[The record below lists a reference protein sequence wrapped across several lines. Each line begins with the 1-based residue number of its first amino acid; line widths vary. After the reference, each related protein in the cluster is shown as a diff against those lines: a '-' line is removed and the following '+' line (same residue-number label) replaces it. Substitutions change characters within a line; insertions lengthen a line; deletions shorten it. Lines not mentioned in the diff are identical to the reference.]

1 MTEKRVL
8 GNTEIGGASGKKAL
22 SAPQTRVFTS
32 KYGYTVRYIGH
43 GLYLLKER
51 DGEETVQPLWMLV
64 DYISVVYGEEDVK
77 ALKEELGVDE

>member
-1 MTEKRVL
+1 MAENKVL
-8 GNTEIGGASGKKAL
+8 GNTEIGGASGSKAL

>member
-1 MTEKRVL
+1 MTEKGVL
-8 GNTEIGGASGKKAL
+8 GNTEIGGASGSAP

>member
-1 MTEKRVL
+1 MTENGVL
-8 GNTEIGGASGKKAL
+8 GNTEIGRASGSAP